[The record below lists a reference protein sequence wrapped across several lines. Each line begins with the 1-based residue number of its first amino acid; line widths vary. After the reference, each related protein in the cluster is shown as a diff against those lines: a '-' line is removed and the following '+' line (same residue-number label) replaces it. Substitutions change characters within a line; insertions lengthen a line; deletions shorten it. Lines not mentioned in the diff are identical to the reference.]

1 MSDTV
6 TDHHLPSRANPLRIP
21 NIIALV
27 VLVLLVLAPLV
38 IDVHGEAEVV
48 QIESE
53 AAASPDGSMSPELTD
68 ALADAEAGPADHG
81 EHGGHDDHGVP
92 PYWQIGTIP
101 FVVLLLSIAVLPLLR
116 STMHWWEDNT
126 NRLAVAL
133 GLGLL
138 TVVFYAVVQ
147 GPVAALLAIEHAI
160 PGEYI
165 PFIMLLFSLYV
176 ISGGISIT
184 GDLKATPTVNAGFIL
199 VGTLIASFIGT
210 TGASMLLI
218 RPLLETNRE
227 RKHVVHTVV
236 FFIFLVSNIGG
247 TLLPIGDPPLF
258 LGYLRGVPF
267 DWTLVLWKEWAFLG
281 VLLLVVYWIWDS
293 IVVRRETPLDAA
305 LDDAIRRPLRLTGSV
320 NLLLLLGVVFAV
332 ALLDPSKPIP
342 GTEIHAFPFCRELVM
357 LGLAGASL
365 ALTPSGIRASN
376 RFNYH
381 AIVEVAALFVGIFLT
396 MQVPLAVLK
405 ANGAELGLESPTH
418 FFWLT
423 GILSS
428 FLDNA
433 PTYLVFFQTAES
445 MTPAAGEGILDLQ
458 NGGHIREDLLTAI
471 SLGAVFMGAN
481 TYIGNGPNFMVKSI
495 AEQSGV
501 RMPSF
506 FGYMVYSVLVLIP
519 AMILVNWLFL

>member
-1 MSDTV
+1 
-6 TDHHLPSRANPLRIP
+6 
-21 NIIALV
+21 
-27 VLVLLVLAPLV
+27 
-38 IDVHGEAEVV
+38 
-48 QIESE
+48 
-53 AAASPDGSMSPELTD
+53 
-68 ALADAEAGPADHG
+68 
-81 EHGGHDDHGVP
+81 
-92 PYWQIGTIP
+92 
-101 FVVLLLSIAVLPLLR
+101 
-116 STMHWWEDNT
+116 
-126 NRLAVAL
+126 
-133 GLGLL
+133 
-138 TVVFYAVVQ
+138 
-147 GPVAALLAIEHAI
+147 
-160 PGEYI
+160 
-165 PFIMLLFSLYV
+165 
-176 ISGGISIT
+176 
-184 GDLKATPTVNAGFIL
+184 
-199 VGTLIASFIGT
+199 
-210 TGASMLLI
+210 
-218 RPLLETNRE
+218 
-227 RKHVVHTVV
+227 TVV

-281 VLLLVVYWIWDS
+281 VILLALYWIWDT
-293 IVVRRETPLDAA
+293 IVVRKETPLDAA

-365 ALTPSGIRASN
+365 ALTPSGIRAAN

-381 AIVEVAALFVGIFLT
+381 AIVEVAALFVGIFLS

-506 FGYMVYSVLVLIP
+506 FGYMVYSVIVLIP
-519 AMILVNWLFL
+519 AMIVVNLLFL

>member
-1 MSDTV
+1 M
-6 TDHHLPSRANPLRIP
+6 TDETSHHATSAQPNRLWYANLIGL
-21 NIIALV
+21 I
-27 VLVLLVLAPLV
+27 VLGLLVFAPLV
-38 IDVHGEAEVV
+38 VDLHGENPATPVEL
-48 QIESE
+48 E
-53 AAASPDGSMSPELTD
+53 AAAAPDGSMSTE
-68 ALADAEAGPADHG
+68 LADAVAEV
-81 EHGGHDDHGVP
+81 EETHDDHHDVP

-101 FVVLLLSIAVLPLLR
+101 FVLLLLSIAVLPLLR
-116 STMHWWEDNT
+116 KTMHWWEDNT

-133 GLGLL
+133 GAGLL
-138 TVVFYAVVQ
+138 TMLFYLVVD
-147 GPVAALLAIEHAI
+147 GPTAALLATEHAI

-184 GDLKATPTVNAGFIL
+184 GDLKATPTVNATFIL

-267 DWTLVLWKEWAFLG
+267 DWTLILWKEWALLG
-281 VLLLVVYWIWDS
+281 GLLISVYWIWDQ
-293 IVVRRETPLDAA
+293 IMVKRETTLDI
-305 LDDAIRRPLRLTGSV
+305 LRDDAIRRPLRMSGSI
-320 NLLLLLGVVFAV
+320 NILLLLGVVFAV

-342 GTEIHAFPFCRELVM
+342 GTDIHAFPFCRELVM

-365 ALTPSGIRASN
+365 ALTPKGIRESN

-381 AIVEVAALFVGIFLT
+381 AIIEVAALFIGIFLS

-405 ANGAELGLESPTH
+405 ANGADLGLESPSQ

-445 MTPAAGEGILDLQ
+445 MTLEGGEGILQLQ
-458 NGGHIREDLLTAI
+458 GGGFIREDLLTGI

-506 FGYMVYSVLVLIP
+506 FGYMIYSVLVLLP
-519 AMILVNWLFL
+519 AMVLVDWLFL